1 MRKIRKNV
9 AKLMI
14 AVIISTLLSTTF
26 SAVAYA
32 EEIAGL
38 TEESNVPAED
48 MGSTDLEDG
57 SETVPG
63 TEEDSELVEG
73 DEDSE
78 DEMNSEDVEEESE
91 NESEE
96 ESDAENSEDVSE
108 TEESENDSEDENSEE
123 ASDETSEDASEEE
136 TSEDITDKDSK
147 DAKKGTEG
155 QYDAQETQVKT
166 LILSGWVEEDGG
178 WKYIKRNGRPYTN
191 CVKKLGGY
199 YYGFNSEGFRI
210 DNTEFQMGDKYYKAK
225 EDGKLYTN
233 EWFISD
239 YWRFYYGS
247 DAARYQDGA
256 YEIDGQLY
264 CFSWGYLI
272 YGYDQAYS
280 VDGKN
285 YFIDADGKAQEVTGN
300 GWKEFNGKRYYV
312 SNGEFLRN
320 RMKAI
325 SGVRYYFNYEG
336 VMLDDGITTDYS
348 SQIPAIYGA
357 KKGGALYTS
366 EWNPNKDYYFG
377 SDSKAYR
384 NGILKVD
391 GKDHYF
397 DYYGFHSRNEVF
409 EYNGKTYY
417 SSASGVVR
425 EVKNNSWI
433 EDGDGYRYY
442 FMNGALLKN
451 CVQYVD
457 NAWYG
462 FDYYGRMYK
471 DRDFYIIATDNSYDY
486 YNASENGA
494 LTCNAWAESH
504 DRFYGWNGK
513 AYDDGLHTIDDT
525 MYVFSR
531 GGILIKNDV
540 GRYGENNQW
549 LLMDDNGKGYY
560 LLQIRDNYGWCDTET
575 GRYNAINTGTTA
587 SSYELLRCGVHSV
600 ANVDYLFDNTGILL
614 INGIYED
621 YTGTVYLSDDEGR
634 AFEAKDGWKEI
645 GDDTYYVENG
655 SLIRNQIK
663 KIDGNYYGF
672 HITGKLMKNRSFS
685 KETLF
690 NSTNSFDPYQAKEDG
705 VLYRKEWYK
714 NNYYFGN
721 DCIKVRGW
729 NIIEKKT
736 YFMDDT
742 GKKQTGFKTID
753 GKRYYFN
760 TNGVLQINKWV
771 KLTKIVGKETVKQ
784 VYHTDKYGIVMT
796 GLKNIDGDY
805 YYFNSKG
812 LMATETWVK
821 IGSKYYY
828 AGKNGKIKRNCWI
841 SVGGKRYH
849 VNAKGVRQ
857 TGWLKDGDK
866 YYYLNENGEMVTGT
880 VRIGKKTYKF
890 NSKGVCKNR

>member
-14 AVIISTLLSTTF
+14 AVLISTLLSTTF
-26 SAVAYA
+26 SSVAFA

-38 TEESNVPAED
+38 TEESGVPAGETET
-48 MGSTDLEDG
+48 TDSEDG

-63 TEEDSELVEG
+63 TEEESSPVEG
-73 DEDSE
+73 DEEDSEEDLTSEDSE
-78 DEMNSEDVEEESE
+78 DSEEVSEDTSDEE
-91 NESEE
+91 
-96 ESDAENSEDVSE
+96 DSEDVSE
-108 TEESENDSEDENSEE
+108 TEEESEEGSEDENSEE
-123 ASDETSEDASEEE
+123 ASDETSEDASEDE
-136 TSEDITDKDSK
+136 TSEDVTETDSK
-147 DAKKGTEG
+147 DTKKGSEG
-155 QYDAQETQVKT
+155 KKVTQETQAKI

-178 WKYIKRNGRPYTN
+178 WKYIKNNGRPYTN

-233 EWFISD
+233 EWFIND
-239 YWRFYYGS
+239 YWRCYYGS
-247 DAARYQDGA
+247 DAARYQEGA
-256 YEIDGQLY
+256 FEIDGQLY
-264 CFSWGYLI
+264 CFSWGYLL
-272 YGYDQAYS
+272 YGSDQAYS

-300 GWKEFNGKRYYV
+300 GWKEFNGKRYYIL
-312 SNGEFLRN
+312 NGEFLRN
-320 RMKAI
+320 RTKVI
-325 SGVRYYFNYEG
+325 SGVRYYFNYDG

-348 SQIPAIYGA
+348 GQIPAIYGA

-384 NGILKVD
+384 DGIHQVD

-409 EYNGKTYY
+409 EFNGKVYY
-417 SSASGVVR
+417 TSASGVLW
-425 EVKNNSWI
+425 EVKNKTWLD
-433 EDGDGYRYY
+433 DGNGNRYCY
-442 FMNGALLKN
+442 ANGALLKN
-451 CVQYVD
+451 CVRDID

-471 DRDFYIIATDNSYDY
+471 DKSFYIIATDNSYDY

-494 LTCNAWAESH
+494 LTCNVWDKSH
-504 DRFYGWNGK
+504 NRYYGWNGK
-513 AYDDGLHTIDDT
+513 AYDDGLHYIDDV
-525 MYVFSR
+525 MYVFYSSA
-531 GGILIKNDV
+531 ILARNNV
-540 GRYGENNQW
+540 GYYDNQW
-549 LLMDDNGKGYY
+549 ILSDANGKGYF
-560 LLQIRDNYGWCDTET
+560 LSRIRDNYGWCETET
-575 GRYNAINTGTTA
+575 GKYNVYSTGSTTA
-587 SSYELLRCGVHSV
+587 NYVLRTSGVHKI
-600 ANVDYLFDNTGILL
+600 ANVNYLFDDTGLLL
-614 INGIYED
+614 INGIYE
-621 YTGTVYLSDDEGR
+621 YLGTVYISDEQGR
-634 AFEAKDGWKEI
+634 AIATTNGWKYI

-663 KIDGNYYGF
+663 EIDGKYYGF
-672 HITGKLMKNRSFS
+672 DWTGKLMKDRGFS
-685 KETLF
+685 KETLEG
-690 NSTNSFDPYQAKEDG
+690 SGNSFDPYQAKENG
-705 VLYRKEWYK
+705 VLYQNEWYK
-714 NNYYFGN
+714 SSYYFDN

-729 NIIEKKT
+729 NPLGDKT
-736 YFMDDT
+736 YYMDDNT

-753 GKRYYFN
+753 GKKYYFN
-760 TNGVLQINKWV
+760 TNGVLQINKWI
-771 KLTKIVGKETVKQ
+771 KLTKTVGKETVKQ
-784 VYHTDKYGIVMT
+784 VYHTDKYGVIMT
-796 GLKNIDGDY
+796 GLQKIDGEY

-812 LMATETWVK
+812 LMATDTWVK

-828 AGKNGKIKRNCWI
+828 AGKDGKIKRDCWI
-841 SVGGKRYH
+841 SVGGKRFH

-890 NSKGVCKNR
+890 SSKGVCKNR

>member
-14 AVIISTLLSTTF
+14 AVLISTLLSTTF
-26 SAVAYA
+26 SSVAFA
-32 EEIAGL
+32 EEITGL
-38 TEESNVPAED
+38 TEESGVPAGETET
-48 MGSTDLEDG
+48 TDLEDG

-63 TEEDSELVEG
+63 TEEESSPVEG
-73 DEDSE
+73 DEEDSEEDLTSEDSE
-78 DEMNSEDVEEESE
+78 DSEEISEDTSDEE
-91 NESEE
+91 
-96 ESDAENSEDVSE
+96 DSEDVSE
-108 TEESENDSEDENSEE
+108 TEEESEKGSEDENSEE

-136 TSEDITDKDSK
+136 TSEDVTETDSK
-147 DAKKGTEG
+147 DTKKGSEG
-155 QYDAQETQVKT
+155 KKDTQKT
-166 LILSGWVEEDGG
+166 QAKILILSGWVEEDGG
-178 WKYIKRNGRPYTN
+178 WKYIKNNGRPYTN

-233 EWFISD
+233 EWFIND
-239 YWRFYYGS
+239 YWRCYYGS
-247 DAARYQDGA
+247 DAARYQEGA
-256 YEIDGQLY
+256 FEIDGQLY
-264 CFSWGYLI
+264 CFSWGYLL
-272 YGYDQAYS
+272 YGSDQAHS

-300 GWKEFNGKRYYV
+300 GWKEFNGKRYYIL
-312 SNGEFLRN
+312 NGEFLRN
-320 RMKAI
+320 RTKVI
-325 SGVRYYFNYEG
+325 SGVRYYFNYDG

-348 SQIPAIYGA
+348 GQIPAIYGA

-384 NGILKVD
+384 DGIHQVD

-409 EYNGKTYY
+409 EFNGKVYY
-417 SSASGVVR
+417 TSASGVLW
-425 EVKNNSWI
+425 EVKNKTWLD
-433 EDGDGYRYY
+433 DGNGNRYY
-442 FMNGALLKN
+442 YANGALLKN
-451 CVQYVD
+451 CVRDID

-471 DRDFYIIATDNSYDY
+471 DKSFYIIATDNSYDY

-494 LTCNAWAESH
+494 LTCNVWDKSH
-504 DRFYGWNGK
+504 NRYYGWNGK
-513 AYDDGLHTIDDT
+513 AYDDGLHYIDDE
-525 MYVFSR
+525 MYVFYSSA
-531 GGILIKNDV
+531 ILARNNV
-540 GRYGENNQW
+540 GYYDNQW
-549 LLMDDNGKGYY
+549 ILSDANGKGYF
-560 LLQIRDNYGWCDTET
+560 LSRIRDNYGWCETET
-575 GRYNAINTGTTA
+575 GKYNVYSTGSTTA
-587 SSYELLRCGVHSV
+587 NYVLRTSGVHKI
-600 ANVDYLFDNTGILL
+600 ANVNYLFDDTGLLL
-614 INGIYED
+614 INGIYE
-621 YTGTVYLSDDEGR
+621 YLGTVYLSDEQGR
-634 AFEAKDGWKEI
+634 AIATTNGWKYI

-663 KIDGNYYGF
+663 EIDGKYYGF
-672 HITGKLMKNRSFS
+672 DWTGKLMKDRGFS
-685 KETLF
+685 KETLEG
-690 NSTNSFDPYQAKEDG
+690 SWNSFDPYQAKENG
-705 VLYRKEWYK
+705 VLYQNEWYK
-714 NNYYFGN
+714 SSYYFDN

-729 NIIEKKT
+729 NPLGDKT
-736 YFMDDT
+736 YYMDDNT

-753 GKRYYFN
+753 GKKYYFN
-760 TNGVLQINKWV
+760 TNGVLQINKWI
-771 KLTKIVGKETVKQ
+771 KLTKTVGKETVKQ
-784 VYHTDKYGIVMT
+784 VYHTDKYGVIMT
-796 GLKNIDGDY
+796 GLQKIDGEY

-812 LMATETWVK
+812 LMATDTWVK

-828 AGKNGKIKRNCWI
+828 AGKDGKIKRDCWI
-841 SVGGKRYH
+841 SVGGKRFH

-890 NSKGVCKNR
+890 NSKGVCKDR